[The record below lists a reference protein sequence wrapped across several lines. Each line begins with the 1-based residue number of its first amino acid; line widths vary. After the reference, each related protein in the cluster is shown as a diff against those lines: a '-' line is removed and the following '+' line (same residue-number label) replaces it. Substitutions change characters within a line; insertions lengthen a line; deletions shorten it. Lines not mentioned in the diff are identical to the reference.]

1 MSKAS
6 VSQIAE
12 AIILKSKEM
21 TYQELVDKV
30 ASFVISERRTAE
42 VGKIMRE
49 VERLRRLEG
58 VSEVTITTATP
69 ASEEV
74 KMRVKQ
80 LFGNHNIIINEEI
93 DKTIIGGV
101 CIESEEYFLDLT
113 IRGRLEQL
121 KTGVK

>member
-1 MSKAS
+1 
-6 VSQIAE
+6 
-12 AIILKSKEM
+12 
-21 TYQELVDKV
+21 
-30 ASFVISERRTAE
+30 
-42 VGKIMRE
+42 MRE